1 MWDVF
6 WLNFHV
12 DFPRNW
18 EKLVF
23 VIRFGRF
30 SLLAG
35 CAVLLCFPPPPPAL
49 CHGWSPYLVFLGGSD
64 SGVLSGN
71 FFGRTGMQRL
81 GPGIFEGCACLA
93 SDFDVSS
100 GEI

>member
-6 WLNFHV
+6 WLNFRG

-23 VIRFGRF
+23 VICFGRF
-30 SLLAG
+30 SLPAG
-35 CAVLLCFPPPPPAL
+35 CVVLLCFSSPPPL

-64 SGVLSGN
+64 SGVLFWKLFWEN
-71 FFGRTGMQRL
+71 WNAKTW
-81 GPGIFEGCACLA
+81 PW
-93 SDFDVSS
+93 DF
-100 GEI
+100 